1 MIHVENLVKRFG
13 AAVAVDHVSFNVER
27 GDVLGVLGPNGAG
40 KTTTMKMIAGFL
52 PPDGGFVEIDEI
64 NVQEQPKDV
73 KLKVGYLAE
82 GIPLYGEMPVHSF
95 LAFVGQTYG
104 LRGDDLNQRLAEVV
118 RSVHLKSVITKRI
131 NTLSKGFQRR
141 VGLAQAL
148 LADPDYLVLDEP
160 TDGLDPNQKTQVREL
175 IRRISKD
182 KGIILST
189 HILEEVEPVCNR
201 VIIMHKGQIIVDTT
215 PQGMQELSDDHNA
228 ISLEIEGLSGSQL
241 KEQLQANLGLVKIAP
256 MDSSEGCCLVPMN
269 HDQAIAQINK
279 FAQAGGWKIRKLETN
294 RGNLED
300 VFRQLTKN

>member
-1 MIHVENLVKRFG
+1 MIHVQNLVKRFG
-13 AAVAVDHVSFNVER
+13 AAVAVDNVSFDVGR

-52 PPDGGFVEIDEI
+52 APDEGFVEIDDI
-64 NVQEQPKDV
+64 NVQEQPKAV
-73 KLKVGYLAE
+73 KLRVGYLAE

-95 LAFVGQTYG
+95 LEFVGKTYG
-104 LRGDDLNQRLAEVV
+104 LCGDDLNQRLAAVV
-118 RSVHLKSVITKRI
+118 RSVHLKDVITKRI
-131 NTLSKGFQRR
+131 STLSKGFQRR
-141 VGLAQAL
+141 VGLAQAM

-201 VIIMHKGQIIVDTT
+201 VIIMHKGKIIVDTT
-215 PQGMQELSDDHNA
+215 PRGLQELSDYHNS
-228 ISLEIEGLSGSQL
+228 ISLEIEGLSGSRLQE
-241 KEQLQANLGLVKIAP
+241 KLQAVSGLFKITP
-256 MDSSEGCCLVPMN
+256 MVSREGCCLVPVD
-269 HDQAIAQINK
+269 HDQAVDRINELAK
-279 FAQAGGWKIRKLETN
+279 GSGWKIRRLETN
-294 RGNLED
+294 TGNLED